1 MFWRSGST
9 KTPQPEATPA
19 PRPRISSAPET
30 PEVELETAV
39 ETLASIFRALGRFAF
54 ELPDLD
60 AARTADLCERWAA
73 HLLLRTAPPDL
84 DPGNLPSSGLDESAP
99 VSRGRRASDG
109 RREFSASLRY
119 VTALRRS
126 EHTHIVKSLTDL
138 RQIVWAFVRSLN
150 QTLVADGESDGRV
163 KEQLVRLQAAARS
176 SSTEDLRREA
186 LAVVDAVSLVAEQRR
201 QRQVAHTND
210 LGARVRAL
218 GEALE
223 EARREGALDPL
234 TRLSNRRTFDE
245 ELERTVDV
253 SIFGRRMGLLLV
265 DIDHFKKINDSHGHV
280 VGDEVIRG
288 VSGCLVRT
296 FRHRDDV
303 VARYGGEEF
312 AVILRDTEPKNAV
325 MLTERFLEAVR
336 AMRVPAGSDEITC
349 TVSAGLTELTPAES
363 SNSWVE
369 RTDKALYQAKRD
381 GRNRIVAPA

>member
-9 KTPQPEATPA
+9 KTPRPEPPPVSRGRT
-19 PRPRISSAPET
+19 SGAPES
-30 PEVELETAV
+30 PEVELEIAV
-39 ETLASIFRALGRFAF
+39 ETLASVFRAVGRFAF
-54 ELPDLD
+54 DLPDLD

-84 DPGNLPSSGLDESAP
+84 DPGNLPAAEAEDSAP
-99 VSRGRRASDG
+99 ISRGRRGADG
-109 RREFSASLRY
+109 RREFSAALRY

-150 QTLVADGESDGRV
+150 QTLVAEGDSDVRV

-186 LAVVDAVSLVAEQRR
+186 FAVVDVVSLVAEQRR
-201 QRQVAHTND
+201 QRQTAHAND

-265 DIDHFKKINDSHGHV
+265 DIDHFKNINDAHGHV
-280 VGDEVIRG
+280 VGDEVIRA

-312 AVILRDTEPKNAV
+312 AVILRDTEPKNAR
-325 MLTERFLEAVR
+325 MLTDRLLEAVR
-336 AMRVPAGSDEITC
+336 NTRIPVGDDDVSC
-349 TVSAGLTELTPAES
+349 TVSAGLTELLPAES
-363 SNSWVE
+363 SNAWVE

-381 GRNRIVAPA
+381 GRNRIVVAA